1 MAVFLSGDGG
11 WAGIDREIANT
22 LAKNGVPVIG
32 VDSLRYFWDARTPA
46 STAADVARLIR
57 FYMAQWHK
65 SKILLIGYS
74 QGADVL
80 PFVVNRLPPD
90 ARAQIGLT
98 AMLALGR
105 KADFQFRLSNW
116 LKNSNDGLPI
126 APEVERLGA
135 GKFLCVYGSEETDSG
150 CPAADVGGIKSV
162 KLNGGHHFD
171 GDNAG
176 LARRILNAAR

>member
-1 MAVFLSGDGG
+1 
-11 WAGIDREIANT
+11 
-22 LAKNGVPVIG
+22 
-32 VDSLRYFWDARTPA
+32 
-46 STAADVARLIR
+46 
-57 FYMAQWHK
+57 MAQWRK
-65 SKILLIGYS
+65 TKILLIGYS

-98 AMLALGR
+98 AMLALGQ

-135 GKFLCVYGSEETDSG
+135 GKFLCVYGSEEKDSG
-150 CPAADVGGIKSV
+150 CPTTDVGGIKSV

-176 LARRILNAAR
+176 LAHRILNAAR